1 MIIVITYFN
10 FIISLKNMLQEKI
23 IFGVDRK
30 EVSHFTSIE
39 VIQSI
44 NNHHKFTIKVPHSV
58 VEQPRAFTMENA
70 QKWLGKVV
78 HIALEKQ
85 NNFLGIV
92 TNIQYAQE
100 LGHVGSQIIL
110 TGYSKT
116 ILLESGLKLNS
127 WEDANLH
134 DIIEEVIK
142 TATGEQL
149 QNDIKPELETK
160 IEYQTQYL
168 ETDFQFIQRLAKQY
182 NEWLYYDGEKL
193 FFGKPNASMEFTKL
207 VFNKDLSNLNISVQ
221 AIPNQFGA
229 FTYNEDIDKLYQ
241 AKTRDQI
248 EGFPKL
254 GTDAITASQKLYATS
269 SLEFGRIATGDDMYL
284 QTILQNRQQS
294 AAAESNFI
302 TATSRNRS
310 LRIGMSISIDAMQV
324 KDKLAAF
331 TSGQDINKINY
342 ETNEVGIYIITEITH
357 KASDIG
363 EYENSFKALPAKI
376 RKLPEP
382 NISFPIAQMQ
392 QAEVVANDDP
402 KGQGRIR
409 VKMLWQATKQQ
420 RTPWLRVMTPDAGT
434 SDEVTTNRGIVFI
447 PEVGDHVMLGF
458 RYNDPNRPFVI
469 GSLFNGKTGAGGQ
482 VNNKIKGIHTRTGS
496 EFTFDEGD
504 SSILIKD
511 PSGNKWIMDG
521 NGNINVN
528 APKNIT
534 MNAGEDFIVKA
545 GKNVKIDAGENMDC
559 DAGKN
564 ISQTATND
572 FEINAGGKLI
582 EHGDEKLEF
591 IEEKITINSAE
602 HIEMA
607 EKINM
612 NATNG
617 DMTLKAS
624 KTVHANSGENSSFN

>member
-1 MIIVITYFN
+1 MVIP
-10 FIISLKNMLQEKI
+10 KI
-23 IFGVDRK
+23 IFGIDRK
-30 EVSHFTSIE
+30 QISHFTTIE
-39 VIQSI
+39 LHQTI
-44 NNHHKFTIKVPHSV
+44 NNHHHFKISVPHSV
-58 VEQPRAFTMENA
+58 VEKPRAYTIESA
-70 QKWLGKVV
+70 QKWLGGVL
-78 HIALEKQ
+78 HIAFENN

-92 TNIQYAQE
+92 TNIQYAQK
-100 LGHVGSQIIL
+100 LGHVGSQIIIS
-110 TGYSKT
+110 GYSKT
-116 ILLESGLKLNS
+116 ILLESGSKLNS
-127 WEDANLH
+127 WEDTNLQ

-149 QNDIKPELETK
+149 QNAIKPEFASNLD
-160 IEYQTQYL
+160 YQTQYL

-193 FFGKPNASMEFTKL
+193 FFGKPDASMEFTKL
-207 VFNKDLSNLNISVQ
+207 VYNKDLSNLNISIQ

-229 FTYNEDIDKLYQ
+229 FTYNEDANKLYQ
-241 AKTRDQI
+241 AKTKDQI
-248 EGFPKL
+248 EGFPRL

-269 SLEFGRIATGDDMYL
+269 SLEYGRIATGDDMYL

-324 KDKLAAF
+324 KDKFAAF

-382 NISFPIAQMQ
+382 NITFPIAQMQ

-434 SDEVTTNRGIVFI
+434 SEEVTTNRGIVFI

-469 GSLFNGKTGAGGQ
+469 GSLFNGKTGTGGQ

-511 PSGNKWIMDG
+511 PSGNKWFMDG
-521 NGNINVN
+521 DGNIDVA
-528 APKNIT
+528 APKNIR
-534 MNAGEDFIVKA
+534 MNAGESIIMSAGQNIVTNAQKDVNIIAGESIIETASENYNLTASNIIENALIDKNCKA
-545 GKNVKIDAGENMDC
+545 KNITENMKKGIYTSTKESINMESADEVNIDSGKEVKI
-559 DAGKN
+559 
-564 ISQTATND
+564 
-572 FEINAGGKLI
+572 
-582 EHGDEKLEF
+582 
-591 IEEKITINSAE
+591 
-602 HIEMA
+602 
-607 EKINM
+607 
-612 NATNG
+612 
-617 DMTLKAS
+617 
-624 KTVHANSGENSSFN
+624 

>member
-1 MIIVITYFN
+1 MAIP
-10 FIISLKNMLQEKI
+10 KI
-23 IFGVDRK
+23 IFGIDRK
-30 EVSHFTSIE
+30 EISHFTTIE
-39 VIQSI
+39 LYQTI
-44 NNHHKFTIKVPHSV
+44 NDHHHFKISVPHSV
-58 VEQPRAFTMENA
+58 IEQPRAYTMQSA
-70 QKWLGKVV
+70 QKWLGGIL
-78 HIALEKQ
+78 HIVFENN

-100 LGHVGSQIIL
+100 LGHVGSQIIIS
-110 TGYSKT
+110 GYSKT
-116 ILLESGLKLNS
+116 ILLESGLKLSS
-127 WEDANLH
+127 WQDTNLH

-142 TATGEQL
+142 TAAGEKL
-149 QNDIKPELETK
+149 QNDIKPEFGNNLD
-160 IEYQTQYL
+160 YQTQYL

-193 FFGKPNASMEFTKL
+193 FFGKPTTTTEFTKL
-207 VFNKDLSNLNISVQ
+207 IYNKDLYNLNISVQ

-229 FTYNEDIDKLYQ
+229 FSYNEDADKLYQ

-269 SLEFGRIATGDDMYL
+269 SLEYGRISTGDDMYL

-324 KDKLAAF
+324 KDKLAAY

-357 KASDIG
+357 KASEIG

-382 NISFPIAQMQ
+382 NIPFPVAQMQ

-402 KGQGRIR
+402 RGQGRIR
-409 VKMLWQATKQQ
+409 VKMLWQSTKQQ
-420 RTPWLRVMTPDAGT
+420 STPWLRVMTPDAG
-434 SDEVTTNRGIVFI
+434 SSGKVNTNRGMVFI
-447 PEVGDHVMLGF
+447 PEVGDQVMLGF

-469 GSLFNGKTGAGGQ
+469 GSLFNGKTGTGGDLK
-482 VNNKIKGIHTRTGS
+482 NNIKSIYTRTGS
-496 EFTFDEGD
+496 TITFDEGD
-504 SSILIKD
+504 SSILVKD
-511 PSGNKWIMDG
+511 PSGNKWFMDG
-521 NGNINVN
+521 NGNIEVT

-534 MNAGEDFIVKA
+534 INAGESIIMSAGQNIMASAQKDINVVAGDSITEIASEDYNLTASNIIETALVGRNSKA
-545 GKNVKIDAGENMDC
+545 KSITENMEI
-559 DAGKN
+559 GSY
-564 ISQTATND
+564 ISTK
-572 FEINAGGKLI
+572 ESINMESAK
-582 EHGDEKLEF
+582 EVN
-591 IEEKITINSAE
+591 INSGKQVK
-602 HIEMA
+602 MQ
-607 EKINM
+607 
-612 NATNG
+612 
-617 DMTLKAS
+617 
-624 KTVHANSGENSSFN
+624 

>member
-1 MIIVITYFN
+1 MAIP
-10 FIISLKNMLQEKI
+10 KI
-23 IFGVDRK
+23 IFGIDRK
-30 EVSHFTSIE
+30 EISHFTTIE
-39 VIQSI
+39 LYQTI
-44 NNHHKFTIKVPHSV
+44 NDHHHFKISVPHSV
-58 VEQPRAFTMENA
+58 IEQPRAYTMQSA
-70 QKWLGKVV
+70 QKWLGGIL
-78 HIALEKQ
+78 HIVFENN

-100 LGHVGSQIIL
+100 LGHVGSQIIIS
-110 TGYSKT
+110 GYSKT
-116 ILLESGLKLNS
+116 IILESGLKLSS
-127 WEDANLH
+127 WQDTNLH

-142 TATGEQL
+142 TAAGEKL
-149 QNDIKPELETK
+149 QNDIKPEFGNNLD
-160 IEYQTQYL
+160 YQTQYL

-193 FFGKPNASMEFTKL
+193 FFGKPTTTTEFTKL
-207 VFNKDLSNLNISVQ
+207 IYNKDLYNLNISVQ

-229 FTYNEDIDKLYQ
+229 FSYNEDAGKLYQ

-269 SLEFGRIATGDDMYL
+269 SLEYGRISTGDDMYL

-324 KDKLAAF
+324 KDKLAAY

-357 KASDIG
+357 KASDIC

-382 NISFPIAQMQ
+382 NIPFPVAQMQ

-402 KGQGRIR
+402 RGQGRIR
-409 VKMLWQATKQQ
+409 VKMLWQSTKQQ
-420 RTPWLRVMTPDAGT
+420 STPWLRVMTPDAG
-434 SDEVTTNRGIVFI
+434 SSGKVNTNRGMVFI
-447 PEVGDHVMLGF
+447 PEVGDQVMLGF

-469 GSLFNGKTGAGGQ
+469 GSLFNGKTGTGGDLK
-482 VNNKIKGIHTRTGS
+482 NNIKSIYTRTGS
-496 EFTFDEGD
+496 TITFDEGD
-504 SSILIKD
+504 SSILVKD
-511 PSGNKWIMDG
+511 PSGNKWFMDG
-521 NGNINVN
+521 NGNIEVT

-534 MNAGEDFIVKA
+534 INAGESIIMSAGQNIVASAQKDINVVAGDSITEIASEDYNLTASNIIETALVGRNSKA
-545 GKNVKIDAGENMDC
+545 KSITENMEI
-559 DAGKN
+559 GSY
-564 ISQTATND
+564 ISTK
-572 FEINAGGKLI
+572 ESINMESAK
-582 EHGDEKLEF
+582 EVN
-591 IEEKITINSAE
+591 INSGKQVK
-602 HIEMA
+602 MQ
-607 EKINM
+607 
-612 NATNG
+612 
-617 DMTLKAS
+617 
-624 KTVHANSGENSSFN
+624 

>member
-1 MIIVITYFN
+1 MI
-10 FIISLKNMLQEKI
+10 QEKI

-39 VIQSI
+39 VVQSI

-58 VEQPRAFTMENA
+58 IEQPRAFTMENA
-70 QKWLGKVV
+70 QNWLGKAV
-78 HIALEKQ
+78 HIVLERK

-100 LGHVGSQIIL
+100 LGHVGSQIIIS
-110 TGYSKT
+110 GYSKT

-127 WEDANLH
+127 WEDTNLQ

-142 TATGEQL
+142 KATGEQL
-149 QNDIKPELETK
+149 QNDIKPEFGSNLG
-160 IEYQTQYL
+160 YQTQYL

-193 FFGKPNASMEFTKL
+193 FFGKPNASMDFTKL
-207 VFNKDLSNLNISVQ
+207 VYNKDLSNLNISVQ
-221 AIPNQFGA
+221 AIPNQFEA
-229 FTYNEDIDKLYQ
+229 FTYNEDVNKLYQ

-269 SLEFGRIATGDDMYL
+269 SLEYGRIATGDDMYL
-284 QTILQNRQQS
+284 QTILQSRQQS

-324 KDKLAAF
+324 KDKLTAF

-363 EYENSFKALPAKI
+363 EYENTFKALPAKI

-382 NISFPIAQMQ
+382 NIAFPIAQMQ

-409 VKMLWQATKQQ
+409 VKMLWQDAKQQ

-434 SDEVTTNRGIVFI
+434 SCEVTTNRGMVFI
-447 PEVGDHVMLGF
+447 PEVGDQVMLGF

-469 GSLFNGKTGAGGQ
+469 GSLFNGKIGAGGQ
-482 VNNKIKGIHTRTGS
+482 ADNNIKSIYTRTGS
-496 EFTFDEGD
+496 TITFDEGA
-504 SSILIKD
+504 SSILVKD
-511 PSGNKWIMDG
+511 PSGNTWFMDG
-521 NGNINVN
+521 NGNINVT

-534 MNAGEDFIVKA
+534 MQAGENFIVNA

-564 ISQTATND
+564 ISQTAAND
-572 FEINAGGKLI
+572 LTQTAM
-582 EHGDEKLEF
+582 GD
-591 IEEKITINSAE
+591 ITEGSDNRK
-602 HIEMA
+602 EMVDKDFMRQA
-607 EKINM
+607 NISNVVASGVTIFSNKDNL
-612 NATNG
+612 
-617 DMTLKAS
+617 TLQS
-624 KTVHANSGENSSFN
+624 GKTVEVNSVEKSKIF

>member
-1 MIIVITYFN
+1 MVI
-10 FIISLKNMLQEKI
+10 SKI
-23 IFGVDRK
+23 TFGIDRK
-30 EVSHFTSIE
+30 EISHFTTIE
-39 VIQSI
+39 LHQTI
-44 NNHHKFTIKVPHSV
+44 NNHHHFTISVPHSV
-58 VEQPRAFTMENA
+58 VEKPRAYTIESA
-70 QKWLGKVV
+70 QNWLGKVV
-78 HIALEKQ
+78 HIAFENN

-92 TNIQYAQE
+92 TNVQYAQE
-100 LGHVGSQIIL
+100 LGHVGSQIIIS
-110 TGYSKT
+110 GYSKT
-116 ILLESGLKLNS
+116 ILLESGAKLNS
-127 WEDANLH
+127 WEDTNLH
-134 DIIEEVIK
+134 DIIEEVIQT
-142 TATGEQL
+142 TAGEQL
-149 QNDIKPELETK
+149 QNNIKPELGSNLG
-160 IEYQTQYL
+160 YQTQYL

-193 FFGKPNASMEFTKL
+193 FFGKPNVSMDFTKL
-207 VFNKDLSNLNISVQ
+207 IYNKDLYNLNISVQ
-221 AIPNQFGA
+221 AIPNQFEA
-229 FTYNEDIDKLYQ
+229 FTYNEDINKLYQ
-241 AKTRDQI
+241 AKTRDEI

-269 SLEFGRIATGDDMYL
+269 SLEYGRIATGDDMYL

-324 KDKLAAF
+324 KDKLTAF

-363 EYENSFKALPAKI
+363 EYENTFKALPAKI

-434 SDEVTTNRGIVFI
+434 SGEVTTNRGMVFI

-469 GSLFNGKTGAGGQ
+469 GSLFNGKIGAGGQ
-482 VNNKIKGIHTRTGS
+482 ADNNIKSIYTRTGS
-496 EFTFDEGD
+496 TITFDEGA
-504 SSILIKD
+504 SSILVKD
-511 PSGNKWIMDG
+511 PSGNTWFMDG
-521 NGNINVN
+521 KGNINVT

-534 MNAGEDFIVKA
+534 MQAGEDFIVNA

-564 ISQTATND
+564 ISQTAGND
-572 FEINAGGKLI
+572 LTQTANGDITESSDNRKEMVDKDFMCQAKISNVVASSVTIFSNKENLTLKSGKTV
-582 EHGDEKLEF
+582 EV
-591 IEEKITINSAE
+591 NSAE
-602 HIEMA
+602 
-607 EKINM
+607 K
-612 NATNG
+612 
-617 DMTLKAS
+617 S
-624 KTVHANSGENSSFN
+624 KMF

>member
-1 MIIVITYFN
+1 MI
-10 FIISLKNMLQEKI
+10 QEKI

-39 VIQSI
+39 VVQSI

-58 VEQPRAFTMENA
+58 IEQPRAFTMENA
-70 QKWLGKVV
+70 QNWLGKTV
-78 HIALEKQ
+78 HIALERK

-100 LGHVGSQIIL
+100 LGHVGSQIIIS
-110 TGYSKT
+110 GYSKT
-116 ILLESGLKLNS
+116 ILLESGAKLNS
-127 WEDANLH
+127 WEDTNLQ

-149 QNDIKPELETK
+149 QNDIKPEFSSNLG
-160 IEYQTQYL
+160 YQTQYL

-182 NEWLYYDGEKL
+182 NEWLYYDGEKI

-207 VFNKDLSNLNISVQ
+207 VYNKDLYNLNISVQ
-221 AIPNQFGA
+221 AIPNQFEA

-269 SLEFGRIATGDDMYL
+269 SLEYGRIATGDDMYL

-324 KDKLAAF
+324 KDKLTAF

-342 ETNEVGIYIITEITH
+342 ETNQVGIYIITEITH

-363 EYENSFKALPAKI
+363 EYENTFKALPAKI

-382 NISFPIAQMQ
+382 NITFPIAQMQ

-434 SDEVTTNRGIVFI
+434 SGEVSTNRGMVFI
-447 PEVGDHVMLGF
+447 PEVGDQVMLGF

-469 GSLFNGKTGAGGQ
+469 GSLFNGKIGAGGQ
-482 VNNKIKGIHTRTGS
+482 ADNNIKSIYTRTGS
-496 EFTFDEGD
+496 TITFDEGA
-504 SSILIKD
+504 SSILVKD
-511 PSGNKWIMDG
+511 PSGNTWFMDG
-521 NGNINVN
+521 NGNINVT

-534 MNAGEDFIVKA
+534 MQAGEDFIVNA

-564 ISQTATND
+564 ISQTAAND
-572 FEINAGGKLI
+572 LTQTAMGDITEGSDNRKEMVDKDFMRQSDISDVVASEVTVFSNKENLTLQSGKTV
-582 EHGDEKLEF
+582 EV
-591 IEEKITINSAE
+591 NSAE
-602 HIEMA
+602 
-607 EKINM
+607 K
-612 NATNG
+612 
-617 DMTLKAS
+617 S
-624 KTVHANSGENSSFN
+624 KMF

>member
-1 MIIVITYFN
+1 MVIP
-10 FIISLKNMLQEKI
+10 KI
-23 IFGVDRK
+23 IFGIDRK
-30 EVSHFTSIE
+30 QISHFTTIE
-39 VIQSI
+39 LHQTI
-44 NNHHKFTIKVPHSV
+44 NNHHHFKISVPHSV
-58 VEQPRAFTMENA
+58 VEKPRAYTIESA
-70 QKWLGKVV
+70 QKWLGGVL
-78 HIALEKQ
+78 HIAFENN

-92 TNIQYAQE
+92 TNIQYAQK
-100 LGHVGSQIIL
+100 LGHVGSQIIIS
-110 TGYSKT
+110 GYSKT
-116 ILLESGLKLNS
+116 ILLESGSKLNS
-127 WEDANLH
+127 WEDTNLQ

-149 QNDIKPELETK
+149 QNAIKPEFASNLD
-160 IEYQTQYL
+160 YQTQYL

-193 FFGKPNASMEFTKL
+193 FFGKPDASMEFTKL
-207 VFNKDLSNLNISVQ
+207 VYNKDLSNLNISIQ

-229 FTYNEDIDKLYQ
+229 FTYNEDANKLYQ
-241 AKTRDQI
+241 AKTKDQI
-248 EGFPKL
+248 EGFPRL

-269 SLEFGRIATGDDMYL
+269 SLEYGRIATGDDMYL

-324 KDKLAAF
+324 KDKFAAF

-382 NISFPIAQMQ
+382 NITFPIAQMQ

-469 GSLFNGKTGAGGQ
+469 GSLFNGKTGTGGQ

-511 PSGNKWIMDG
+511 PSGNKWFMDG
-521 NGNINVN
+521 DGNIDVA
-528 APKNIT
+528 APKNIR
-534 MNAGEDFIVKA
+534 MNAGESIIMSAGQNIVTNAQKDVNIIAGESIIETASENYNLTASNIIENALIDKNCKA
-545 GKNVKIDAGENMDC
+545 KNITENMKKGIYTSTKESINMESADEVNIDSGKEVKI
-559 DAGKN
+559 
-564 ISQTATND
+564 
-572 FEINAGGKLI
+572 
-582 EHGDEKLEF
+582 
-591 IEEKITINSAE
+591 
-602 HIEMA
+602 
-607 EKINM
+607 
-612 NATNG
+612 
-617 DMTLKAS
+617 
-624 KTVHANSGENSSFN
+624 

>member
-1 MIIVITYFN
+1 MI
-10 FIISLKNMLQEKI
+10 QEKI

-39 VIQSI
+39 VVQSI

-58 VEQPRAFTMENA
+58 IEQPRAFTMENA
-70 QKWLGKVV
+70 QNWLGKTV
-78 HIALEKQ
+78 HIALERK

-100 LGHVGSQIIL
+100 LGHVGSQIIIS
-110 TGYSKT
+110 GYSKT
-116 ILLESGLKLNS
+116 ILLESGAKLNS
-127 WEDANLH
+127 WEDTNLQ

-149 QNDIKPELETK
+149 QNDIKPEFSSNLG
-160 IEYQTQYL
+160 YQTQYL
-168 ETDFQFIQRLAKQY
+168 ETDYQFIQRLAKQY

-193 FFGKPNASMEFTKL
+193 FFGKPNASMDFTKL
-207 VFNKDLSNLNISVQ
+207 VYNKDLYNLNISVQ
-221 AIPNQFGA
+221 AIPNQFEA
-229 FTYNEDIDKLYQ
+229 FTYNEDINKLYQ
-241 AKTRDQI
+241 AKTRDEI

-269 SLEFGRIATGDDMYL
+269 SLEYGRIATGDDMYL

-324 KDKLAAF
+324 KDKLTAF

-363 EYENSFKALPAKI
+363 EYENTFKALPAKI

-409 VKMLWQATKQQ
+409 VKMLWQDAKQQ

-434 SDEVTTNRGIVFI
+434 SGEVSTNRGMVFI

-469 GSLFNGKTGAGGQ
+469 GSLFNGKIGAGGQ
-482 VNNKIKGIHTRTGS
+482 ADNNIKSIYTRTGS
-496 EFTFDEGD
+496 TITFDEGE
-504 SSILIKD
+504 SSILVKD
-511 PSGNKWIMDG
+511 PSGNTWFMDG
-521 NGNINVN
+521 KGNINVT

-534 MNAGEDFIVKA
+534 MQAGEDFIVNA

-564 ISQTATND
+564 ISQTAGND
-572 FEINAGGKLI
+572 LTQRAMVDII
-582 EHGDEKLEF
+582 ESSDNRKETVDKDFLRQSDISNVVASGV
-591 IEEKITINSAE
+591 TIFSNKE
-602 HIEMA
+602 
-607 EKINM
+607 NL
-612 NATNG
+612 
-617 DMTLKAS
+617 TLQS
-624 KTVHANSGENSSFN
+624 GKTVEVNSVEKSKMF

>member
-1 MIIVITYFN
+1 MVIP
-10 FIISLKNMLQEKI
+10 KI
-23 IFGVDRK
+23 IFGIDRK
-30 EVSHFTSIE
+30 EISHFTTIE
-39 VIQSI
+39 LHQTI
-44 NNHHKFTIKVPHSV
+44 NNHHHFKISVPHSV
-58 VEQPRAFTMENA
+58 IEQPRAYTMQSA
-70 QKWLGKVV
+70 QKWLGGVL
-78 HIALEKQ
+78 HIVFENN

-100 LGHVGSQIIL
+100 LGHVGSQIIIS
-110 TGYSKT
+110 GYSKT
-116 ILLESGLKLNS
+116 ILLESGSKLNS
-127 WEDANLH
+127 WEDTNLQ
-134 DIIEEVIK
+134 DIIEGVIK
-142 TATGEQL
+142 TAAGEQL
-149 QNDIKPELETK
+149 QNDIKPEFRSNL
-160 IEYQTQYL
+160 EYQTQYL

-193 FFGKPNASMEFTKL
+193 FFGKPTTTTEFTKL
-207 VFNKDLSNLNISVQ
+207 IYNKDLYNLNISVQ

-229 FTYNEDIDKLYQ
+229 FTYNEDAGKLYQ

-269 SLEFGRIATGDDMYL
+269 SLEYGRIAAGDDMYL

-324 KDKLAAF
+324 KDKLAAY

-382 NISFPIAQMQ
+382 NIAFPVAQMQ

-402 KGQGRIR
+402 RGQGRIR
-409 VKMLWQATKQQ
+409 VKMLWQSTKQQ
-420 RTPWLRVMTPDAGT
+420 STPWLRVMTPDAG
-434 SDEVTTNRGIVFI
+434 SSGEVNTNRGMVFI
-447 PEVGDHVMLGF
+447 PEVGDQVMLGF

-469 GSLFNGKTGAGGQ
+469 GSLFNGKTGTGGNIK
-482 VNNKIKGIHTRTGS
+482 NNIKSIYTRTGS
-496 EFTFDEGD
+496 TITFDEGN
-504 SSILIKD
+504 SSILVKD
-511 PSGNKWIMDG
+511 PSGNTWFMDG
-521 NGNINVN
+521 NGNIDVT

-534 MNAGEDFIVKA
+534 INAGESIIMSAGQNIVASAQKDINVVAGDSITEIASEDYNLTASNIIETALLSRNSKA
-545 GKNVKIDAGENMDC
+545 KSITENMET
-559 DAGKN
+559 GSY
-564 ISQTATND
+564 ISTK
-572 FEINAGGKLI
+572 ESINVESAK
-582 EHGDEKLEF
+582 EVN
-591 IEEKITINSAE
+591 INSGKQVK
-602 HIEMA
+602 MQ
-607 EKINM
+607 
-612 NATNG
+612 
-617 DMTLKAS
+617 
-624 KTVHANSGENSSFN
+624 

>member
-1 MIIVITYFN
+1 MVI
-10 FIISLKNMLQEKI
+10 SKI
-23 IFGVDRK
+23 TFGIDRK
-30 EVSHFTSIE
+30 EISHFTTIE
-39 VIQSI
+39 LHQTI
-44 NNHHKFTIKVPHSV
+44 NNHHHFTISVPHSV
-58 VEQPRAFTMENA
+58 VEKPRAYTIESA
-70 QKWLGKVV
+70 QNWLGKVV
-78 HIALEKQ
+78 HIAFENN

-92 TNIQYAQE
+92 TNVQYAQE
-100 LGHVGSQIIL
+100 LGHVGSQIIIS
-110 TGYSKT
+110 GYSKT
-116 ILLESGLKLNS
+116 ILLESGAKLNS
-127 WEDANLH
+127 WEDTNLH
-134 DIIEEVIK
+134 DIIEEVIHT
-142 TATGEQL
+142 TAGEQL
-149 QNDIKPELETK
+149 QNNIKPELGSNLG
-160 IEYQTQYL
+160 YQTQYL

-193 FFGKPNASMEFTKL
+193 FFGKPNASMDFTKL
-207 VFNKDLSNLNISVQ
+207 IYNKDLYNLNISVQ
-221 AIPNQFGA
+221 AIPNQFEA
-229 FTYNEDIDKLYQ
+229 FTYNEDINKLYQ
-241 AKTRDQI
+241 AKTRDEI

-269 SLEFGRIATGDDMYL
+269 SLEYGRIATGDDMYL

-324 KDKLAAF
+324 KDKLTAF

-363 EYENSFKALPAKI
+363 EYENTFKALPAKI

-434 SDEVTTNRGIVFI
+434 SGEVTTNRGMVFI

-469 GSLFNGKTGAGGQ
+469 GSLFNGKIGAGGQ
-482 VNNKIKGIHTRTGS
+482 ADNNIKSIYTRTGS
-496 EFTFDEGD
+496 TITFDEGA
-504 SSILIKD
+504 SSILVKD
-511 PSGNKWIMDG
+511 PSGNTWFMDG
-521 NGNINVN
+521 KGNINVTE
-528 APKNIT
+528 PKNIT
-534 MNAGEDFIVKA
+534 MQAGEDFIVNA

-564 ISQTATND
+564 ISQTAGND
-572 FEINAGGKLI
+572 LTQTASEEIT
-582 EHGDEKLEF
+582 E
-591 IEEKITINSAE
+591 NSNNRK
-602 HIEMA
+602 EMVDKDFLRQSDTSNVVA
-607 EKINM
+607 SDVTVFSNKENL
-612 NATNG
+612 
-617 DMTLKAS
+617 TLQS
-624 KTVHANSGENSSFN
+624 GKTVEVNSVEKSKMF

>member
-1 MIIVITYFN
+1 M
-10 FIISLKNMLQEKI
+10 
-23 IFGVDRK
+23 
-30 EVSHFTSIE
+30 
-39 VIQSI
+39 QS
-44 NNHHKFTIKVPHSV
+44 
-58 VEQPRAFTMENA
+58 A
-70 QKWLGKVV
+70 QKWLGGVL
-78 HIALEKQ
+78 HIAFENN

-100 LGHVGSQIIL
+100 LGHVGSQIIIS
-110 TGYSKT
+110 GYSKT
-116 ILLESGLKLNS
+116 ILLESGSKLNS
-127 WEDANLH
+127 WEDTNLQ

-142 TATGEQL
+142 TAAGEQL
-149 QNDIKPELETK
+149 QNDIKPEFGKNL
-160 IEYQTQYL
+160 EYQTQYL

-193 FFGKPNASMEFTKL
+193 FFGKPNTSTQFTKL
-207 VFNKDLSNLNISVQ
+207 IYNEDLYNLNISVQ

-229 FTYNEDIDKLYQ
+229 FTYNEDAGKLYQ

-269 SLEFGRIATGDDMYL
+269 SLEYGRIAAGDDMYL

-310 LRIGMSISIDAMQV
+310 LRIGMSISIDAMQI
-324 KDKLAAF
+324 KDKLTAY

-382 NISFPIAQMQ
+382 NIAFPVAQMQ

-402 KGQGRIR
+402 RGQGRIR
-409 VKMLWQATKQQ
+409 VKMLWQSTKQQ
-420 RTPWLRVMTPDAGT
+420 STPWLRVMTPDAGT
-434 SDEVTTNRGIVFI
+434 SGEVSTNRGMVFI
-447 PEVGDHVMLGF
+447 PEVGDQVMLGF

-469 GSLFNGKTGAGGQ
+469 GSLFNGKTGTGGDLK
-482 VNNKIKGIHTRTGS
+482 NNIKSIYTRTGS
-496 EFTFDEGD
+496 TITFDEGN
-504 SSILIKD
+504 SSILVKD
-511 PSGNKWIMDG
+511 PSGNKWFMDG
-521 NGNINVN
+521 NGNIDVT

-534 MNAGEDFIVKA
+534 INAGESIIMSAGQNIVATAQKDINVVAGDSITEIASEDYNLTASNIIETALLSRNSKA
-545 GKNVKIDAGENMDC
+545 KSITENMET
-559 DAGKN
+559 GSY
-564 ISQTATND
+564 ISTK
-572 FEINAGGKLI
+572 ESINVESAK
-582 EHGDEKLEF
+582 EVN
-591 IEEKITINSAE
+591 INSGKQVK
-602 HIEMA
+602 MQ
-607 EKINM
+607 
-612 NATNG
+612 
-617 DMTLKAS
+617 
-624 KTVHANSGENSSFN
+624 